1 MGYLPFYPGRL
12 SRFQLIGS
20 AVAGIC
26 GGQRFIFWGI
36 MTSSNAGSRP
46 LIQKLETT
54 ASEVQKTSP
63 RVEIRI
69 YNTLTRQKE
78 TFEPVVAG
86 KVGIYLCGPTVYSA
100 SHIGHMVGPVIF
112 DTIKRF
118 LVYNDYVV
126 SFVVNITDIDDK
138 IINQAAKEGCG
149 IEELSKR
156 VTDDYQKHLKS
167 LHVEVDHFPFATKYI
182 DHMLRMIGT
191 LIEKGHAYA
200 AAGDVYFDVTSFADY
215 GKLSNRR
222 IDELMAGARKEV
234 SDIKKNAADFALWKG
249 AKPGEPAWPSPW
261 GDGRPGWHIECSVMS
276 SALLGE
282 TFDIHGGGLDLVFP
296 HHEDEIAQSECCN
309 GKTYAKYWLHNGLMQ
324 YTNESRKIG
333 AREGDFASQE
343 EGKMSKSKGNI
354 RTLTD
359 LFSQF
364 PPETIRYFLLSTHYR
379 SPINFSDERIQ
390 EVAGGLAKMH
400 TLAERIERVLGE
412 SYYTMKAPTRRA
424 ELSWKADGPFL
435 TEACEYRRRYL
446 EYMDDD
452 FNTGGAI
459 AVVGELVTL
468 LNRFAGEANL
478 EATTAKPEDKEH
490 FRKGVLILKEL
501 VSTLGLLLDA
511 PKGADSGEDSLLPKV
526 LELMIELR
534 KEARQSKNFALSDR
548 IRDGLAQVG
557 ITLQDGKEGTRW
569 KIDG

>member
-1 MGYLPFYPGRL
+1 MVPQLPVFAADTLTFRD
-12 SRFQLIGS
+12 
-20 AVAGIC
+20 
-26 GGQRFIFWGI
+26 I
-36 MTSSNAGSRP
+36 MTSSNAGGRP
-46 LIQKLETT
+46 LIQKLETS
-54 ASEVQKTSP
+54 AAEADKTSP
-63 RVEIRI
+63 RAEIRI

-78 TFEPVVAG
+78 TFEPVIPG

-118 LVYNDYVV
+118 LAFNDYAV

-156 VTDDYQKHLKS
+156 VTEDYQKHLKS
-167 LHVEVDHFPFATKYI
+167 LQVEVDHFPFATKYI
-182 DHMLRMIGT
+182 DHMLKMIGT

-200 AAGDVYFDVTSFADY
+200 ADGDVYFDVTSFAGY

-222 IDELMAGARKEV
+222 IEELMAGARKEV
-234 SDIKKNAADFALWKG
+234 SDIKRNAADFALWKG
-249 AKPGEPAWPSPW
+249 AKPGEPSWPSPW
-261 GDGRPGWHIECSVMS
+261 GNGRPGWHIECSVMS

-324 YTNESRKIG
+324 YTNETRKIG

-359 LFSQF
+359 LFSKF
-364 PPETIRYFLLSTHYR
+364 SPETIRYFLLSTHYR

-390 EVAGGLAKMH
+390 EVAGGLTKIH
-400 TLAERIERVLGE
+400 TLAELVARVLGE
-412 SYYTMKAPTRRA
+412 SFYTLNAPTKRA
-424 ELSWKADGPFL
+424 PLAWEANSPFL
-435 TEACEYRRRYL
+435 TDVAEYRRRYL

-459 AVVGELVTL
+459 AVVGELVTA
-468 LNRFAGEANL
+468 LNRFAGEKNL
-478 EATTAKPEDKEH
+478 DASSAKAEDKDQ
-490 FRKGVLILKEL
+490 FRKGAVVLKEL
-501 VSTLGLLLDA
+501 VSILGLLLDA
-511 PKGADSGEDSLLPKV
+511 PKNAAAVDDGLLSKV

-548 IRDGLAQVG
+548 IRDGLAQIGV
-557 ITLQDGKEGTRW
+557 TLQDGKEGTRW
-569 KIDG
+569 KIES

>member
-1 MGYLPFYPGRL
+1 MVPQLPVFAADTLTFRD
-12 SRFQLIGS
+12 
-20 AVAGIC
+20 
-26 GGQRFIFWGI
+26 I
-36 MTSSNAGSRP
+36 MTSSNAGGRP
-46 LIQKLETT
+46 LIQKLET
-54 ASEVQKTSP
+54 AAAEADKTSP
-63 RVEIRI
+63 RAEIRI

-78 TFEPVVAG
+78 TFEPVVPG

-118 LVYNDYVV
+118 LAFNDYAV

-156 VTDDYQKHLKS
+156 VTEDYQKHLKS
-167 LHVEVDHFPFATKYI
+167 LQVEVDHFPFATKYI
-182 DHMLRMIGT
+182 DHMLKMIGT

-200 AAGDVYFDVTSFADY
+200 ADGDVYFDVTSFAGY

-222 IDELMAGARKEV
+222 IEELMAGARKEV
-234 SDIKKNAADFALWKG
+234 SDIKRNAADFALWKG
-249 AKPGEPAWPSPW
+249 AKPGEPSWPSPW
-261 GDGRPGWHIECSVMS
+261 GNGRPGWHIECSVMS

-324 YTNESRKIG
+324 YTNETRKIG

-359 LFSQF
+359 LFSKF
-364 PPETIRYFLLSTHYR
+364 SPETIRYFLLSTHYR

-390 EVAGGLAKMH
+390 EVAGGLTKIH
-400 TLAERIERVLGE
+400 TLAELVARVLGE
-412 SYYTMKAPTRRA
+412 SFYTLKAPTKRA
-424 ELSWKADGPFL
+424 PLAWEANSPFL
-435 TEACEYRRRYL
+435 TDVAEYRRRYL

-459 AVVGELVTL
+459 AVVGELVTA
-468 LNRFAGEANL
+468 LNRFAGDKNL
-478 EATTAKPEDKEH
+478 DASSAKAEDKEQ
-490 FRKGVLILKEL
+490 FRKGTVVLKEL
-501 VSTLGLLLDA
+501 VSILGLLLDA
-511 PKGADSGEDSLLPKV
+511 PKNAAAGDDGLLSKV

-548 IRDGLAQVG
+548 IRDGLAQIGV
-557 ITLQDGKEGTRW
+557 TLQDGKEGTRW
-569 KIDG
+569 KLES